1 MLKVGL
7 STANAQS
14 VTEERFE
21 KYAEAGITYMEIS
34 KSMMAGLYTNGVAF
48 GRFFK
53 RVSIG

>member
-34 KSMMAGLYTNGVAF
+34 K
-48 GRFFK
+48 
-53 RVSIG
+53 